1 MMAIDTR
8 FRNDVLIATATG
20 RIDGS
25 NVRDF
30 EAALQSAVRGRKC
43 PIVIDCRE
51 LFFLSSIGLRA
62 ILLIARS
69 QKARD
74 ASFAL
79 CSMSAPLAR
88 TLRKTGISRIIS
100 TYATLQEA
108 LGAVRVERGSNPFGM
123 TTG

>member
-1 MMAIDTR
+1 MMAIDAR
-8 FRNDVLIATATG
+8 FSNDVLIATATG
-20 RIDGS
+20 RIDGT

-62 ILLIARS
+62 MLLIARS

-108 LGAVRVERGSNPFGM
+108 LGAIRPVHKPN
-123 TTG
+123 